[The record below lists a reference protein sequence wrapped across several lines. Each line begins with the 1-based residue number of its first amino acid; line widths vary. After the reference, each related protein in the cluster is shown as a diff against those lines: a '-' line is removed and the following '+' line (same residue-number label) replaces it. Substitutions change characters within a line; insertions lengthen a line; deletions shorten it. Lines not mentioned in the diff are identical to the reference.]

1 MALVDCA
8 HSPWDSVF
16 SVFPVRGLLDPL
28 DRLEVVDD
36 VLVLVEGP
44 LVSPTRGVGD
54 RRSVKD

>member
-8 HSPWDSVF
+8 HSPWD